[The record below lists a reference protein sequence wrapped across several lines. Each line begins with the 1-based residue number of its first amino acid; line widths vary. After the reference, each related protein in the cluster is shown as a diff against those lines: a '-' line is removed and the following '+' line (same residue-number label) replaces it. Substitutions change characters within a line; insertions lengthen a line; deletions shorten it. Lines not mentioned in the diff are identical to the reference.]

1 MSTRKQFKIKQ
12 KQKVKRHKRLKR
24 LKEKGAAVA
33 DFFFSGRY
41 IGPKAEK

>member
-12 KQKVKRHKRLKR
+12 KQKLKRHKRLKK
-24 LKEKGAAVA
+24 LKEKGAVVT
-33 DFFFSGRY
+33 DFFFNGRY